1 MKIKDLFKDDI
12 DRTINGVVQVE
23 QEKEDV
29 IEQEVKEYVVTTE
42 LKKHFTKF
50 FNEYSESFDRP
61 TDNVGVWIT
70 GFFGSGK
77 SHFLKML
84 SYLLENKEING
95 KKTVDY
101 FEEKFD
107 DQLSFMNVQKCV
119 QAPTETILFNIEA
132 KNGLTKDDTSVL
144 KIFYKV
150 FYDHIG
156 LCGGDLKLAKLEQF
170 IIKKGKM
177 EAFEEAFEDINGESW
192 KKTRLEY
199 SFFETDV
206 VDALVQADVM
216 SEMNAQHWF
225 DNAVIT
231 NASPEQFVKEVKE
244 YVDSKPK
251 GFRLIFMA
259 DEVGQFVG
267 ESSGMLLNLQT
278 IIELLGSTCRGQ
290 VWVMATGQEALDDM
304 SIRLRQDEFS
314 RIMARFAIRLS
325 LTSSSVGEVIE
336 KRLLTKTNEA
346 NIILDGV
353 YENNENVLSN
363 LYAFDTELK
372 DLKGYSSEDE
382 FARIFPFVPY
392 QFTIMQKVF
401 NEIRKHGH
409 AGKHQSQGERS
420 MLNGFQES
428 AQHIE
433 DKNEL
438 TLVPMY
444 AFYDSLHSFL
454 DTSVRSV
461 IERAERAASNNNG
474 LTVNDTNLLKLLYLV
489 RYIDD
494 IKSNINNLTILM
506 VDTITVDMLELRKQV
521 VESLNRLQKQNYIAR
536 NGDIYQ
542 FLTDEEQD
550 IEREISNQTV
560 DSANVIS
567 RVCSIIFDDLYTTKK
582 YRYSKNDFNYDFE
595 FDKSVDGQNH
605 GLTTGGMKLRFI
617 TEAYDDPNSLKLAA
631 ESSHSDAI
639 CQLSTEFRIFDGIE
653 HALKIDK
660 YIKQKNVS
668 QLPESIQNIIT
679 NKQKEARR
687 LLNEAKDKI
696 TNAIINGTFYIGGR
710 VVSISGTSVQV
721 ILNKALEML
730 VEHTYHSINMIDHSV
745 SSDADIRKILTG
757 TEGLMDGMEPNKE
770 ACEELYKYLEM
781 KKMNKLPTSM
791 SDIQSRYQAIPFG
804 WKEIDI
810 AAVVA
815 RLIYEQ
821 KVTIKHQGSMIQPN
835 NPQLP
840 DYLRKKS
847 ETGSTN
853 ISIREVIPAQKM
865 KAVRDILKDYFDVMD
880 VPNDEDGLVA
890 YIIKEFNNEKSH
902 LEDMNKQNDSMIHP
916 GSSEIKEALS
926 LVNKVLLAQNDNIA
940 LINTI
945 CDLED
950 DLLDSKDDMRAVE
963 NFYSSQ
969 IKLYDSALNLK
980 DSILDNEKD
989 FLYDIPEVKD
999 AIEKIKEITKVS
1011 NTFKYNRIPEL
1022 NTHIATIN
1030 SIRTQEMNKKRVELK
1045 SLIDDCMNEIMN
1057 AASDNQDKVQPLI
1070 DNAKVEYRK
1079 ISNEIDQLNNLLGLY
1094 AKSNRIV
1101 AVKDSIVNQIQ
1112 RYLTKKDKVKETP
1125 VEYKAEMK
1133 QAPKKRVRELQRNV
1147 IFREAELTS
1156 AEDVDRYLASI
1167 KNRLLSYINDD
1178 EQIKLK

>member
-1 MKIKDLFKDDI
+1 MFKDDI

-29 IEQEVKEYVVTTE
+29 IEQEVREYVVTTE

-119 QAPTETILFNIEA
+119 QVPTETILFNIDVE
-132 KNGLTKDDTSVL
+132 GLSNKDDTAVL
-144 KIFYKV
+144 KVFAKV
-150 FYDHIG
+150 FYDHLG
-156 LCGGDLKLAKLEQF
+156 YYGNDLILARLEQY
-170 IIKKGKM
+170 IDSQGKM
-177 EAFEEAFEDINGESW
+177 DDFKQTYQRIRGKAWFEDRGKYRFRKKDVIQSLIESGVMDEDSATLW
-192 KKTRLEY
+192 FNDKATQDISIAQL
-199 SFFETDV
+199 
-206 VDALVQADVM
+206 VDEIKA
-216 SEMNAQHWF
+216 
-225 DNAVIT
+225 
-231 NASPEQFVKEVKE
+231 
-244 YVDSKPK
+244 YVDTKPK
-251 GFRLIFMA
+251 GFRLLFMI
-259 DEVGQFVG
+259 DEAGQYIG
-267 ESSGMLLNLQT
+267 TNTSMLLNLQSL
-278 IIELLGSTCRGQ
+278 IEKLGSVCRGQ
-290 VWVMATGQEALDDM
+290 VWIVATGQEALDEM
-304 SIRLRQDEFS
+304 IKLRQDEFS

-336 KRLLTKTNEA
+336 KRLLTKTDEA
-346 NIILDGV
+346 NTILDGV

-409 AGKHQSQGERS
+409 AGKHQSSGERS

-433 DKNEL
+433 NKN
-438 TLVPMY
+438 
-444 AFYDSLHSFL
+444 FL

-474 LTVNDTNLLKLLYLV
+474 LTVDDTNLLKLLYLV

-494 IKSNINNLTILM
+494 IKSNIENLTILM
-506 VDTITVDMLELRKQV
+506 ADTITVDKIELRKQV
-521 VESLNRLQKQNYIAR
+521 EESLNRLQKQNYIAR

-550 IEREISNQTV
+550 IAREISNQTV

-567 RVCSIIFDDLYTTKK
+567 QVCKTIFDDLYTTKK
-582 YRYSKNDFNYDFE
+582 YRYSKNNYNYDFE

-617 TEAYDDPNSLKLAA
+617 TEASADANVMKLT
-631 ESSHSDAI
+631 SDSKGYEAI
-639 CQLSTEFRIFDGIE
+639 CQLSSEYSIFSDIE
-653 HALKIDK
+653 NALKIDK

-668 QLPESIQNIIT
+668 QLPESIQNIIG

-696 TNAIINGTFYIGGR
+696 GDAIIKGTFYIDGKI
-710 VVSISGTSVQV
+710 VPISGSSVKV
-721 ILNKALEML
+721 VLDKALETL
-730 VEHTYHSINMIDHSV
+730 VEHTYHSINMIDDSV

-770 ACEELYKYLEM
+770 ACEDVYRYLE
-781 KKMNKLPTSM
+781 KQKMAKLPTSM
-791 SDIQSRYQAIPFG
+791 SDIQSRYQDIPYG

-810 AAVVA
+810 AAVMA

-821 KVTIKHQGSMIQPN
+821 KVTIKHQGSMIQPSN
-835 NPQLP
+835 TQLP

-865 KAVRDILKDYFDVMD
+865 KVVRDILKDYFDVMD

-890 YIIKEFNNEKSH
+890 YIVREFNNEKSH
-902 LEDMNKQNDSMIHP
+902 LEDMNKQNDSTIHP

-926 LVNKVLLAQNDNIA
+926 LVNKVLLAQSDNIA
-940 LINTI
+940 LINMI

-950 DLLDSKDDMRAVE
+950 DLLDSKEDMRAVE

-969 IKLYDSALNLK
+969 IKLYDNALNLK

-989 FLYDIPEVKD
+989 FLYGIDEVKN

-1011 NTFKYNRIPEL
+1011 NKFNYKRIPEL

-1030 SIRTQEMNKKRVELK
+1030 SIRTQEMNKKREELK

-1057 AASDNQDKVQPLI
+1057 EASVNQAKVQPLI
-1070 DNAKVEYRK
+1070 DNAKDAYNK
-1079 ISNEIDQLNNLLGLY
+1079 ISIEIDQLNNLLGLY

-1112 RYLTKKDKVKETP
+1112 KHLTQTTTVKED
-1125 VEYKAEMK
+1125 VKEYKAEPK
-1133 QAPKKRVRELQRNV
+1133 QAPKKKVRELQRNV

>member
-1 MKIKDLFKDDI
+1 MFKDDI

-29 IEQEVKEYVVTTE
+29 IEQEVREYVVTTE

-50 FNEYSESFDRP
+50 FNEYSESFERP

-119 QAPTETILFNIEA
+119 QVPTETILFNIDVE
-132 KNGLTKDDTSVL
+132 GLSNKDDTAVL
-144 KIFYKV
+144 KVFAKV
-150 FYDHIG
+150 FYDHLG
-156 LCGGDLKLAKLEQF
+156 YYGNDLILARLEQY
-170 IIKKGKM
+170 IDSQGKM
-177 EAFEEAFEDINGESW
+177 DEF
-192 KKTRLEY
+192 KKTYERIRGKAWLEDRGKY
-199 SFFETDV
+199 RFRKKDV
-206 VDALVQADVM
+206 IQSLIESGVMDEDSATLWFNDKATQDISIAQLVDEIKA
-216 SEMNAQHWF
+216 
-225 DNAVIT
+225 
-231 NASPEQFVKEVKE
+231 
-244 YVDSKPK
+244 YVDSKPR
-251 GFRLIFMA
+251 GFRLLFMI
-259 DEVGQFVG
+259 DEAGQYIG
-267 ESSGMLLNLQT
+267 TNTSMLLNLQSL
-278 IIELLGSTCRGQ
+278 IEKLGSVCRGQ
-290 VWVMATGQEALDDM
+290 VWIVATGQEALDEM
-304 SIRLRQDEFS
+304 IKLRQDEFS

-336 KRLLTKTNEA
+336 KRLLTKTDEA
-346 NIILDGV
+346 NTILDGV

-382 FARIFPFVPY
+382 FTRIFPFVPY

-409 AGKHQSQGERS
+409 AGKHQSSGERS

-433 DKNEL
+433 NKNEL

-444 AFYDSLHSFL
+444 AFYDTLHSFL

-474 LTVNDTNLLKLLYLV
+474 LTVDDTNLLKLLYLV

-494 IKSNINNLTILM
+494 IKSNIENLTILM
-506 VDTITVDMLELRKQV
+506 ADTITVDKIELRKQV
-521 VESLNRLQKQNYIAR
+521 EESLNRLQKQNYIAR

-550 IEREISNQTV
+550 IAREISNQTV

-567 RVCSIIFDDLYTTKK
+567 QVCKTIFDDLYTTKK
-582 YRYSKNDFNYDFE
+582 YRYSKNNYNYDFE

-617 TEAYDDPNSLKLAA
+617 TEASADANVMKLT
-631 ESSHSDAI
+631 SDSKGYEAI
-639 CQLSTEFRIFDGIE
+639 CQLSSEYSIFSDIE
-653 HALKIDK
+653 NALKIDK

-668 QLPESIQNIIT
+668 QLPESIQNIIG

-696 TNAIINGTFYIGGR
+696 GDAIIKGTFYIDGKI
-710 VVSISGTSVQV
+710 VPISGSSVKV
-721 ILNKALEML
+721 VLDKALETL
-730 VEHTYHSINMIDHSV
+730 VEHTYHSINMIDDSV
-745 SSDADIRKILTG
+745 SADIRKILTG

-770 ACEELYKYLEM
+770 ACEDVYRYLE
-781 KKMNKLPTSM
+781 KQKMAKLPTSM
-791 SDIQSRYQAIPFG
+791 SDIQSRYQDIPYG

-821 KVTIKHQGSMIQPN
+821 KVTIKHQGSMIQPSN
-835 NPQLP
+835 TQLP

-865 KAVRDILKDYFDVMD
+865 KVVRDILKDYFDVMD

-890 YIIKEFNNEKSH
+890 YIVREFNNEKSH
-902 LEDMNKQNDSMIHP
+902 LEDMNKQNDSTIHP

-926 LVNKVLLAQNDNIA
+926 LVNKVLLAQSDNIA
-940 LINTI
+940 LINMI

-950 DLLDSKDDMRAVE
+950 DLLDSKEDMRAVE

-969 IKLYDSALNLK
+969 IKLYDNALNLK

-989 FLYDIPEVKD
+989 FLYGIDEVKN

-1011 NTFKYNRIPEL
+1011 NKFNYKRIPEL

-1030 SIRTQEMNKKRVELK
+1030 SIRTQEMNKKREELK

-1057 AASDNQDKVQPLI
+1057 EASVNQAKVQPLI
-1070 DNAKVEYRK
+1070 DNAKDAYNK
-1079 ISNEIDQLNNLLGLY
+1079 ISIEIDQLNNLLGLY

-1112 RYLTKKDKVKETP
+1112 KHLTQTTTVKED
-1125 VEYKAEMK
+1125 VKEYKAETK
-1133 QAPKKRVRELQRNV
+1133 QAPKKKVRELQRNV
-1147 IFREAELTS
+1147 IFREVELSS

>member
-1 MKIKDLFKDDI
+1 MDAFK
-12 DRTINGVVQVE
+12 
-23 QEKEDV
+23 
-29 IEQEVKEYVVTTE
+29 
-42 LKKHFTKF
+42 
-50 FNEYSESFDRP
+50 
-61 TDNVGVWIT
+61 
-70 GFFGSGK
+70 
-77 SHFLKML
+77 
-84 SYLLENKEING
+84 
-95 KKTVDY
+95 
-101 FEEKFD
+101 
-107 DQLSFMNVQKCV
+107 
-119 QAPTETILFNIEA
+119 EA
-132 KNGLTKDDTSVL
+132 
-144 KIFYKV
+144 Y
-150 FYDHIG
+150 
-156 LCGGDLKLAKLEQF
+156 
-170 IIKKGKM
+170 
-177 EAFEEAFEDINGESW
+177 EDINGESW
-192 KKTRLEY
+192 LDTRAEY
-199 SFFETDV
+199 QFFEQDV
-206 VDALVQADVM
+206 VDALVEADVM
-216 SEMNAQHWF
+216 NENTAQHWF
-225 DNAVIT
+225 DGTETADISIAQLVDEIK
-231 NASPEQFVKEVKE
+231 A

-251 GFRLIFMA
+251 GFRLLFMI
-259 DEVGQFVG
+259 DEAGQYIG
-267 ESSGMLLNLQT
+267 TNTSMLLNLQSL
-278 IIELLGSTCRGQ
+278 IEKLGSVCRGQ
-290 VWVMATGQEALDDM
+290 VWIVATGQEALDEM
-304 SIRLRQDEFS
+304 IKVRQDEFS

-336 KRLLTKTNEA
+336 KRLLTKTDEA
-346 NIILDGV
+346 NTILDGV

-382 FARIFPFVPY
+382 FIRIFPFVPY

-409 AGKHQSQGERS
+409 AGKHQSSGERS

-444 AFYDSLHSFL
+444 AFYDTLHSFL

-474 LTVNDTNLLKLLYLV
+474 LTVDDTNLLKLLYLV

-494 IKSNINNLTILM
+494 IKSNIENLTILM
-506 VDTITVDMLELRKQV
+506 ADTITVDKIELRKQV
-521 VESLNRLQKQNYIAR
+521 EESLNRLQKQNYIAR

-550 IEREISNQTV
+550 IAREISNQTV

-617 TEAYDDPNSLKLAA
+617 TEASADANVMKLT
-631 ESSHSDAI
+631 SDSKGYEAI
-639 CQLSTEFRIFDGIE
+639 CQLSSEYSIFSDIE
-653 HALKIDK
+653 NALKIDK

-668 QLPESIQNIIT
+668 QLPESIQNIIG

-696 TNAIINGTFYIGGR
+696 SDAIIKGTFYIDGKI
-710 VVSISGTSVQV
+710 VPISGSSVKV
-721 ILNKALEML
+721 VLDKALETL
-730 VEHTYHSINMIDHSV
+730 VEHTYHSINMIDDSV

-770 ACEELYKYLEM
+770 ACEDVYRYLE
-781 KKMNKLPTSM
+781 KQKMAKLPTSM
-791 SDIQSRYQAIPFG
+791 SDIQSRYQDIPYG

-821 KVTIKHQGSMIQPN
+821 KVTIKHQGSMIQPSN
-835 NPQLP
+835 TQLP

-847 ETGSTN
+847 ETGFTN

-890 YIIKEFNNEKSH
+890 YIVREFNNEKSH
-902 LEDMNKQNDSMIHP
+902 LEDMNKQNDSTIHP
-916 GSSEIKEALS
+916 GSSEIKEALN
-926 LVNKVLLAQNDNIA
+926 LVNKVLLAQSDNIA

-1030 SIRTQEMNKKRVELK
+1030 SIRTQEMNKKRTDLK

-1057 AASDNQDKVQPLI
+1057 AANDNQDKVQPLI
-1070 DNAKVEYRK
+1070 DNAKDAYNK
-1079 ISNEIDQLNNLLGLY
+1079 ISIEIDQLNNLLGLY

-1112 RYLTKKDKVKETP
+1112 KHLTQTTTVNEDVK
-1125 VEYKAEMK
+1125 EYKAEPK
-1133 QAPKKRVRELQRNV
+1133 QAPKKKVRELQRNV
-1147 IFREAELTS
+1147 IFREVELSS